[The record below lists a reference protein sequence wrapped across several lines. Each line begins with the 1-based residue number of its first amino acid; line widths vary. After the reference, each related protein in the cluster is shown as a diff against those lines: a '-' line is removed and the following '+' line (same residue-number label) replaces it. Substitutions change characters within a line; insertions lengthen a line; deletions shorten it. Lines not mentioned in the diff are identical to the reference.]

1 MEIIPAMYKHNLS
14 VCKTYKWLTWVDT
27 GECCTVQ
34 LWVQDAEKRYRVA
47 RQLLHPS
54 PDLNKPAATFCILK

>member
-14 VCKTYKWLTWVDT
+14 VRTKYKWLTWLDT
-27 GECCTVQ
+27 GESCTLQ
-34 LWVQDAEKRYRVA
+34 LWIQDAEKRYRVA

-54 PDLNKPAATFCILK
+54 PGLHKPAATFYNLK